1 MTKGEIFIML
11 KAYIREEITLPDK
24 KSKEIQRLVDEMET
38 LYVELQTMNPNTP
51 EYMDKL
57 WKFYQ
62 TNEDLDIAAK
72 LDDNV
77 GREDYARYCFRY
89 YIGADENED
98 K

>member
-1 MTKGEIFIML
+1 
-11 KAYIREEITLPDK
+11 
-24 KSKEIQRLVDEMET
+24 
-38 LYVELQTMNPNTP
+38 
-51 EYMDKL
+51 MDKL

-62 TNEDLDIAAK
+62 TNEELDIAAK

-89 YIGADENED
+89 YIGADEDED